1 MKTVKLVLGIISLVL
16 CCIVL
21 FQSCAANVYTSMS
34 GDKNDL
40 SAGSGFLFFLLMLV
54 AGITGIAARKSR
66 GGSITAAVFYVLAG
80 LMGVSSSGV
89 FKDLQVW
96 GGRAGHHLR
105 RGPVLLRRPQG
116 HQKTRGRII
125 HRSLSRAVK
134 GPLFSVLSP
143 DRQFAKV
150 FIVSIHEVCYAFEDE
165 HSKEEATD
173 GKSQRDLRRKLL

>member
-40 SAGSGFLFFLLMLV
+40 SAGSGFIFFLLMLV

-89 FKDLQVW
+89 FKNLQVW
-96 GGRAGHHLR
+96 GVLAIIFGAVQFFCAG
-105 RGPVLLRRPQG
+105 P
-116 HQKTRGRII
+116 K
-125 HRSLSRAVK
+125 A
-134 GPLFSVLSP
+134 
-143 DRQFAKV
+143 AKKP
-150 FIVSIHEVCYAFEDE
+150 EGE
-165 HSKEEATD
+165 
-173 GKSQRDLRRKLL
+173 